1 MHGDYWKLWQK
12 IILAFRSK
20 FNFKYPRK
28 RNIFIKDQKCC
39 VSFFL
44 CLEFVLILFLINLL
58 LLHEYELVKK
68 QILVLFKMG
77 HVSRL
82 PFVLWVPIY
91 ADDD

>member
-58 LLHEYELVKK
+58 LLHEYELVK
-68 QILVLFKMG
+68 QILVLLKVG
-77 HVSRL
+77 HVSKL